1 MMFKRNHKLNKI
13 TSLLLIA
20 AILTIFAV
28 PASAATG
35 TYVGVD
41 DDDAQGNSNKS
52 YGSWT
57 RVYSSNLKYGEGL
70 ITTCTTYGSNNA
82 RKSYQWIFAH
92 PVYGQ
97 KEMGITL
104 SVWLYHSQFNDPA
117 AHYSA
122 WMHSYTS
129 QGIGTINQN
138 TAPAGWTDFKL
149 TTLGGYDASGAN
161 VCQGITLTPST
172 RGSSYTC
179 GADWVEATIYP

>member
-117 AHYSA
+117 AH
-122 WMHSYTS
+122 
-129 QGIGTINQN
+129 
-138 TAPAGWTDFKL
+138 
-149 TTLGGYDASGAN
+149 
-161 VCQGITLTPST
+161 
-172 RGSSYTC
+172 
-179 GADWVEATIYP
+179 